1 MEIHRGAAPV
11 NIGVVAGS
19 RELSLNNCRVP
30 GAEGVR
36 NGAIIEEAENSTITT
51 TDLDGRDFRADSC
64 SCGRRVQML
73 SDQIQA
79 LHSWVKQ
86 LGSSLL
92 ALRSQLFSARAIIA
106 QIGSLSRRAPQ
117 IDVQLHTYMYMYSIQ
132 L

>member
-11 NIGVVAGS
+11 IGVVAGS

-51 TDLDGRDFRADSC
+51 TDLDGRDFRADPC

-79 LHSWVKQ
+79 LHYWVKQ

-92 ALRSQLFSARAIIA
+92 ALRSQLFSARRYTPAIL
-106 QIGSLSRRAPQ
+106 GGR
-117 IDVQLHTYMYMYSIQ
+117 
-132 L
+132 